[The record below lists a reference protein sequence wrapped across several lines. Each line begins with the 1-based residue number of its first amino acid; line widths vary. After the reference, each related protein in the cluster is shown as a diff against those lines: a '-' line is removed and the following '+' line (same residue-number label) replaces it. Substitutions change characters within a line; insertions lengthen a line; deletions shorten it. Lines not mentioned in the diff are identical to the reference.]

1 MAASSSH
8 NTCSYPGVDQPNMLI
23 PPQYHYKYLR
33 LLTCKRPSSSHH
45 THTHHHL
52 HISICSSLNRTPAPT
67 SNFHSQKHQ
76 ELGRAARR
84 WRLSTRR
91 RLIRARSLS
100 LLSIQQVKS
109 IMDYDLVFNGC
120 YMWLA
125 PKETSSH
132 ASTRV
137 RMRGASDSI
146 VSSYDTDL
154 GSSFAADRDSSICS
168 YQILA
173 RKATRNAGHSQTC

>member
-1 MAASSSH
+1 MQLSRCRPAKHVDTASISLYIH
-8 NTCSYPGVDQPNMLI
+8 EAVNLQETIIIAP
-23 PPQYHYKYLR
+23 
-33 LLTCKRPSSSHH
+33 
-45 THTHHHL
+45 HTHHHL
-52 HISICSSLNRTPAPT
+52 HTFTCSSLNRTPAPT
-67 SNFHSQKHQ
+67 SYFNSQKHQ

-84 WRLSTRR
+84 WRLSTRH

-109 IMDYDLVFNGC
+109 IMDYDLVFKGC

-137 RMRGASDSI
+137 RMRGIPSCHLMTLIQDHHLLQTGTV
-146 VSSYDTDL
+146 VSVL
-154 GSSFAADRDSSICS
+154 IRF
-168 YQILA
+168 QQEKLPEMLA
-173 RKATRNAGHSQTC
+173 TARLVKIAVVIKFSK